1 MPDPHRDAGTV
12 SLELALAVPALFLLV
27 LLVMHAAVLGRD
39 AVLVQAAA
47 RDGARVAATTTSDAA
62 VRAAVSGSLDGRDA
76 TVTLVPPS
84 RRAGQIVRVTVTL
97 RSRAGRRGTELRGVA
112 VAVVEPGVGG

>member
-1 MPDPHRDAGTV
+1 MPEAHGDAGTV

-27 LLVMHAAVLGRD
+27 LLVLHAAVLGRD

-62 VRAAVSGSLDGRDA
+62 VRTAVVGSLDGRDA
-76 TVTLVPPS
+76 RVTVAPAV
-84 RRAGQIVRVTVTL
+84 RRPGQIVRVTVTL
-97 RSRAGRRGTELRGVA
+97 RSRAGRGRTELRGVA
-112 VAVVEPGVGG
+112 AAVVEPGVGG